1 MRIHNC
7 ATGDGLQR
15 TLPIGTAD
23 GPLNSGGNIGEPCT
37 STPDD
42 AIQLSSLGG
51 VLNSIQMG
59 AKNGAATFHRVAQL
73 VQQNKYQVDAFAISR
88 KLIAASLQ

>member
-1 MRIHNC
+1 VRIHHRS
-7 ATGDGLQR
+7 AGEGPPR
-15 TLPIGTAD
+15 TLSTAASD
-23 GPLNSGGNIGEPCT
+23 GALASEGSSGKPDASG
-37 STPDD
+37 PDD
-42 AIQLSSLGG
+42 AIKLSSLGG

-59 AKNGAATFHRVAQL
+59 ANGGATFHRIAQL